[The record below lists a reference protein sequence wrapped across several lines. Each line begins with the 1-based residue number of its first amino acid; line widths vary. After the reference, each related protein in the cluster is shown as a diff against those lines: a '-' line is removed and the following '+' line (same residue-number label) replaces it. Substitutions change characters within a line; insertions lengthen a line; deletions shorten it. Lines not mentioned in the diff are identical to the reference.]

1 MFRKLFSLSNGAL
14 FVALA
19 LSTIAAWYSI
29 VGLTAIFAGAVVPII
44 IMGSALELAKI
55 TTTVWLRKYW
65 HRASLLYKIYLVPA
79 VVALA
84 LLTSMGIFGFL
95 SKAHL
100 DQNIGSG
107 DIQAQVS
114 LFDEKI
120 ATQRETIKSSKAA
133 LTQMDQQV
141 NDIMTKGDSEKAV
154 ERSVMIRKQQQ
165 KERASLMK
173 DIEVANKEIQKLNE
187 ERAPIASELRKVEA
201 EVGPIKYIAALIY
214 GDNPDANVLERAVRW
229 VIILLVVVFDPLA
242 IMLVLAANQ
251 SKDWDTND
259 DVDEENKLREQVEH
273 EKQIETILEE
283 VPVVEEPVILEVTS
297 EEEEAFKAL
306 EPKPEPEKTMA
317 ELHPYLN
324 QPFSH
329 FTDTQPIVYKP
340 EVEEPAYEPD
350 DGPLTD
356 EQIEQLKKSVELF
369 KPQGS
374 IITKDSL
381 FPDITLP
388 VEETVEVATK
398 PLEGE
403 EALQVLKDIG
413 IVTED
418 NKLTPEYGGEEVADD
433 GVDEEK
439 FLEQFD
445 ENLANGHVVDTKIL
459 TMGIDEVERPG
470 DYITEPTVDTSPTF
484 EGVKVGDEWIQ
495 TGPAFEKPPTVAVSP
510 LSSTPFKKLAGG
522 YVEFEGKRMHERV
535 LRDTRPDLFL
545 KEDNPRDIAV
555 DFGTETPN
563 TGNLGDMFIRTD
575 VLPHQV
581 FKFNGTKWV
590 GINKEVSGSY
600 LSNTNYLQHLMDK
613 ISTGEYDPELLTEFE
628 QDAITALIKR

>member
-1 MFRKLFSLSNGAL
+1 MLKRLFSLSNGAL
-14 FVALA
+14 LVALS

-29 VGLTAIFAGAVVPII
+29 IGLTAIFAGAVVPII
-44 IMGSALELAKI
+44 IMGTALEFAKI

-65 HRASLLYKIYLVPA
+65 YRCSLVMKMYLVPA
-79 VVALA
+79 VVLLA

-114 LFDEKI
+114 LLDEKI
-120 ATQRETIKSSKAA
+120 AIQRETIKSSKAMLA
-133 LTQMDQQV
+133 QMDMQV
-141 NDIMTKGDSEKAV
+141 NDIMTKGDSEKSV
-154 ERSVMIRKQQQ
+154 ERSVVIRKQQA
-165 KERASLMK
+165 KERASLQK

-214 GDNPDANVLERAVRW
+214 GDNADQNMLEAAVRW
-229 VIILLVVVFDPLA
+229 VIILLVSVFDPLA

-251 SKDWDTND
+251 SRDWDEND
-259 DVDEENKLREQVEH
+259 DVEEENKLREKVEH
-273 EKQIETILEE
+273 DKVVETILED
-283 VPVVEEPVILEVTS
+283 VPVVEEPVVLEVTE

-306 EPKPEPEKTMA
+306 EPEPEKTMA

-324 QPFSH
+324 QPFAH
-329 FTDTQPIVYKP
+329 FENTEPIVHKP
-340 EVEEPAYEPD
+340 EVEEPAYEQD
-350 DGPLTD
+350 DGPLTE

-369 KPQGS
+369 KPQGT

-388 VEETVEVATK
+388 VEEVVEVA
-398 PLEGE
+398 
-403 EALQVLKDIG
+403 
-413 IVTED
+413 
-418 NKLTPEYGGEEVADD
+418 EVIADD

-445 ENLANGHVVDTKIL
+445 ENLANGHVTDTKIL
-459 TMGIDEVERPG
+459 TLGIDEVERPG
-470 DYITEPTVDTSPTF
+470 DYVTEPVAVEEVSPAF
-484 EGVKVGDEWIQ
+484 EGVKVGDEWVQ

-510 LSSTPFKKLAGG
+510 LSSSPFKKLAGG

-545 KEDNPRDIAV
+545 KEDNPRSIAV
-555 DFGTETPN
+555 DFGDDTPG

-575 VLPHQV
+575 VLPHKV

-590 GINKEVSGSY
+590 EINKEVSGSY
-600 LSNTNYLQHLMDK
+600 LSNTNYLQYLMDK
-613 ISTGEYDPELLTEFE
+613 ISTGEYDPEFLTGFE
-628 QDAITALIKR
+628 QDSITALIQQ